1 MWGDGL
7 LDLVLEK
14 RKPNFLDLFSTWSV
28 LGVSF
33 RHSQDELVLNVRILL
48 KRALVADLALGCKV
62 LEELGLLHASLDLV
76 GHLVEDQAKLVD
88 VRLL

>member
-14 RKPNFLDLFSTWSV
+14 RKPNFLDLRSTWSV

-48 KRALVADLALGCKV
+48 KGALLADLALAGKV

-76 GHLVEDQAKLVD
+76 GHLVEDQAELVD